1 MFRECRL
8 YRNNIE
14 GEERYKTVFS
24 ESGAFHFDEGLPD
37 QVKGIN
43 RIFSDE
49 KIEMYDEY
57 IFADIAVNKYPFIQA
72 DFIENDEEKNKSK
85 NSCFTWENGRLYRYF
100 LQNDMILK
108 EEFMYI
114 HLQKRKMRN
123 YLQGEHNRYLIS
135 PNKFTPWIKIT
146 PSLLRKYNQDF
157 YYYYVSI
164 KFGRLKKKVEKK
176 FSHFLNYYTNKRN
189 KRKLI

>member
-135 PNKFTPWIKIT
+135 PNKFTPWINIT